1 MLKRTTRPT
10 NRRGGRPAGTTTARE
25 TERTRYYAALSD
37 RQELANAK
45 TRGELVDGAQ
55 VKRDTFTLFRTLR
68 DRILAVPG
76 RIGAELVG
84 LDQGA
89 LEIRLE
95 VALTDALAAFATD
108 EAPTGPQGA
117 AR

>member
-1 MLKRTTRPT
+1 MLKTRTTRPT

-37 RQELANAK
+37 RQELQNAK
-45 TRGELVDGAQ
+45 TRGELV
-55 VKRDTFTLFRTLR
+55 FRTLR
-68 DRILAVPG
+68 DRILAVPSQT
-76 RIGAELVG
+76 GAELVG

-95 VALTDALAAFATD
+95 VALTEALTAVA
-108 EAPTGPQGA
+108 APTGPQDVA
-117 AR
+117 P